1 MVRGAWKTDTEYIHK
16 LRIERYQ
23 NRTEKQIFKDI
34 LSHEIQKKSF
44 DDQQAVPGAT
54 VILQKYC
61 QILGEAD
68 RVSGL

>member
-1 MVRGAWKTDTEYIHK
+1 MGLIVGVGQGDYARGDGAGVGCRAGVRCTY
-16 LRIERYQ
+16 YV
-23 NRTEKQIFKDI
+23 
-34 LSHEIQKKSF
+34 
-44 DDQQAVPGAT
+44 AVPGAT